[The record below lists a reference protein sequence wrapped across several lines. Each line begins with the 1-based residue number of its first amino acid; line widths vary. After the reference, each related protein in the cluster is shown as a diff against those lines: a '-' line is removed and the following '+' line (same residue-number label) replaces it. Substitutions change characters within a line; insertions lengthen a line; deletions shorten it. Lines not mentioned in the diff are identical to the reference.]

1 MEDKVIRNIKL
12 YFSFLV
18 ASLKR
23 MMEYRVDCIV
33 GMVSQIAFQII
44 ELVFIWIIFQ
54 TTDNIAGWSF
64 EHLLLLYGVMM
75 LSISVTDLLFDST
88 YDIGKRLIR
97 KGKFDTILLRPVHP
111 LISVLGESETST
123 ALGYMVL
130 SVILIVSML
139 IKLQVSVTLFLI
151 LKILYFGILGGFII
165 GGIQTI
171 FSITGFWTYKSNE
184 VVWSVFQLHKLAEYP
199 IEIYNKFIRILI
211 TIILP
216 FAFASYYPTLD
227 YLGLNENNLIFIVP
241 LIVIVI
247 WIIAINVW
255 NWALKK
261 YRSTGS

>member
-1 MEDKVIRNIKL
+1 MVRNIKL
-12 YFSFLV
+12 YLSFFE
-18 ASLKR
+18 ASIKK
-23 MMEYRVDCIV
+23 MMEYRVDCLV
-33 GMVSQIAFQII
+33 GMISQIAFQII
-44 ELVFIWIIFQ
+44 ELIFIWIIFQ
-54 TTDNIAGWSF
+54 NTDNIAGWTF

-75 LSISVTDLLFDST
+75 LAISVTDLLFDST

-123 ALGYMVL
+123 ALGYIVL
-130 SVILIVSML
+130 SIVLIVSML
-139 IKLQVSVTLFLI
+139 IKLQISITFSLI
-151 LKILYFGILGGFII
+151 IKIIYFGILGGFII

-199 IEIYNKFIRILI
+199 LEIYNKFIRIII
-211 TIILP
+211 TFILP

-227 YLGLNENNLIFIVP
+227 YLIGDQTSLIFIVP
-241 LIVIVI
+241 LIVVVI
-247 WIIAINVW
+247 WIIAIVLW

-261 YRSTGS
+261 YRSTGN

>member
-1 MEDKVIRNIKL
+1 MVRNIKL
-12 YFSFLV
+12 YLSFFG
-18 ASLKR
+18 ASIKK
-23 MMEYRVDCIV
+23 MMEYRVDCLV
-33 GMVSQIAFQII
+33 GMISQIAFQVI
-44 ELVFIWIIFQ
+44 ELIFIWIIFQ
-54 TTDNIAGWSF
+54 NTDNIAGWTF

-75 LSISVTDLLFDST
+75 LAISVTDLLFDST

-123 ALGYMVL
+123 ALGYIVL
-130 SVILIVSML
+130 SIVLIVSML
-139 IKLQVSVTLFLI
+139 IKLQISITFSLI
-151 LKILYFGILGGFII
+151 IKIIYFGILGGFII

-199 IEIYNKFIRILI
+199 LEIYNKFIRIII
-211 TIILP
+211 TFILP

-227 YLGLNENNLIFIVP
+227 YLIGDQTSLIFIVP
-241 LIVIVI
+241 LIVVVI
-247 WIIAINVW
+247 WIIAIILW

-261 YRSTGS
+261 YRSTGN

>member
-1 MEDKVIRNIKL
+1 MVRNIKL
-12 YFSFLV
+12 YLSFFG
-18 ASLKR
+18 ASIKK
-23 MMEYRVDCIV
+23 MMEYRVDCLV
-33 GMVSQIAFQII
+33 GMISQIAFQII
-44 ELVFIWIIFQ
+44 ELIFIWIIFQ
-54 TTDNIAGWSF
+54 NTDNIAGWTF

-75 LSISVTDLLFDST
+75 LAISVTDLLFDST

-123 ALGYMVL
+123 ALGYIVL
-130 SVILIVSML
+130 SIVLIVSML
-139 IKLQVSVTLFLI
+139 IKLQISITFSLI
-151 LKILYFGILGGFII
+151 IKIIYFGILGGFII

-199 IEIYNKFIRILI
+199 LEIYNKFIRIII
-211 TIILP
+211 TFILP

-227 YLGLNENNLIFIVP
+227 YLIGDQTSLIFIVP
-241 LIVIVI
+241 LIVVVI
-247 WIIAINVW
+247 WIIAIILW

-261 YRSTGS
+261 YRSTGN

>member
-1 MEDKVIRNIKL
+1 MVRNIKL
-12 YFSFLV
+12 YLSFFG
-18 ASLKR
+18 ASIKK
-23 MMEYRVDCIV
+23 MMEYRVDCLV
-33 GMVSQIAFQII
+33 GMISQIAFQII
-44 ELVFIWIIFQ
+44 ELIFIWIIFQ
-54 TTDNIAGWSF
+54 NTDNIAGWTF

-75 LSISVTDLLFDST
+75 LAISVTDLLFDST

-123 ALGYMVL
+123 ALGYIVL
-130 SVILIVSML
+130 SIVLIVSML
-139 IKLQVSVTLFLI
+139 IKLQISITFSLI
-151 LKILYFGILGGFII
+151 IKIIYFGILGGFII

-199 IEIYNKFIRILI
+199 IEIYNKFIRIII
-211 TIILP
+211 TFILP

-227 YLGLNENNLIFIVP
+227 YLIGDQTSLIFIVL
-241 LIVIVI
+241 LIVVVI
-247 WIIAINVW
+247 WIIAIILW

-261 YRSTGS
+261 YRSTGN

>member
-1 MEDKVIRNIKL
+1 MVRNIKL
-12 YFSFLV
+12 YLSFFG
-18 ASLKR
+18 ASIKK
-23 MMEYRVDCIV
+23 MMEYRVDCLV
-33 GMVSQIAFQII
+33 GMISQIAFQII
-44 ELVFIWIIFQ
+44 ELIFIWIIFQ
-54 TTDNIAGWSF
+54 NTDNIAGWTF

-75 LSISVTDLLFDST
+75 LAISVTDLLFDST

-123 ALGYMVL
+123 ALGYIVL
-130 SVILIVSML
+130 SIVLIVSML
-139 IKLQVSVTLFLI
+139 IKLQISITFSLI
-151 LKILYFGILGGFII
+151 IKIIYFGILGGFII

-199 IEIYNKFIRILI
+199 IEIYNKFIRIII
-211 TIILP
+211 TFILP

-227 YLGLNENNLIFIVP
+227 YLIGDQTSLIFIVP
-241 LIVIVI
+241 LIVVVI
-247 WIIAINVW
+247 WIIAIVLW

-261 YRSTGS
+261 YRSTGN

>member
-1 MEDKVIRNIKL
+1 MIRNIKL
-12 YFSFLV
+12 YVSFLV

-23 MMEYRVDCIV
+23 MMVYRVDCLV

-44 ELVFIWIIFQ
+44 ELIFIWIIFQ
-54 TTDNIAGWSF
+54 NTDNIAGWNF

-75 LSISVTDLLFDST
+75 LSVSINDLLFDST
-88 YDIGKRLIR
+88 YAIGKKLIR

-130 SVILIVSML
+130 SIVLIISML
-139 IKLQVSVTLFLI
+139 TKLQITITVYLI
-151 LKILYFGILGGFII
+151 IKILYFGILGGLIM

-171 FSITGFWTYKSNE
+171 FSIAGFWTYKSNE

-211 TIILP
+211 TFILP
-216 FAFASYYPTLD
+216 FAFTAYYPTLD
-227 YLGLNENNLIFIVP
+227 YLGLSESNLIYITP
-241 LIVIVI
+241 LVVIFV
-247 WIIAINVW
+247 WIIAIKVW
-255 NWALKK
+255 NLALRK
-261 YRSTGS
+261 YRSTGN

>member
-1 MEDKVIRNIKL
+1 MVRNIKL
-12 YFSFLV
+12 YLSFFG
-18 ASLKR
+18 ASIKK
-23 MMEYRVDCIV
+23 MMEYRVDCLV
-33 GMVSQIAFQII
+33 GMISQIAFQII
-44 ELVFIWIIFQ
+44 ELIFIWIIFQ
-54 TTDNIAGWSF
+54 NTDNIAGWTF

-75 LSISVTDLLFDST
+75 LAISVTDLLFDST

-123 ALGYMVL
+123 ALGYIVL
-130 SVILIVSML
+130 SIVLIVSML
-139 IKLQVSVTLFLI
+139 IKLQISITFSLI
-151 LKILYFGILGGFII
+151 IKIIYFGILGGFII

-199 IEIYNKFIRILI
+199 LEIYNKFIRIII
-211 TIILP
+211 TFILP

-227 YLGLNENNLIFIVP
+227 YLIGDQTSLIFIVP
-241 LIVIVI
+241 LIVVVI
-247 WIIAINVW
+247 WIIAIVLW

-261 YRSTGS
+261 YRSTGN

>member
-1 MEDKVIRNIKL
+1 MEDKVVRNIKL
-12 YFSFLV
+12 YLSFFG
-18 ASLKR
+18 ASIKK
-23 MMEYRVDCIV
+23 MMEYRVDCLV
-33 GMVSQIAFQII
+33 GMISQIAFQII
-44 ELVFIWIIFQ
+44 ELIFIWIIFQ
-54 TTDNIAGWSF
+54 NTDNIAGWTF

-75 LSISVTDLLFDST
+75 LAISVTDLLFDST

-123 ALGYMVL
+123 ALGYIVL
-130 SVILIVSML
+130 SIVLIVSML
-139 IKLQVSVTLFLI
+139 IKLQISITFSLI
-151 LKILYFGILGGFII
+151 IKIIYFGILGGFII

-199 IEIYNKFIRILI
+199 LEIYNKFIRIII
-211 TIILP
+211 TFILP

-227 YLGLNENNLIFIVP
+227 YLIGDQTSLIFIVP
-241 LIVIVI
+241 LIVVVI
-247 WIIAINVW
+247 WIIAIILW

-261 YRSTGS
+261 YRSTGN